1 MSPTAS
7 LTTST
12 SVVSVAKP
20 RPPSA
25 ARGAQLSLLRRQAHE
40 ARVRYFHLPRVAWP
54 SSVCM
59 ASALGRRS
67 PPYPARSSDFRT
79 RLGTWACRWRTSSV
93 RRFPS
98 PVSWQSR
105 SSPLAHDAPYTPE
118 GCHAP
123 SHAGEL
129 EAQGCT
135 GATATLASLPSR
147 TPAFAHYEQVE
158 LRRDSRP
165 SRTPCPSLTK
175 SRSTLRGIPTKTWRR
190 RRPTLAFTT
199 QTQHTQPVHHAQ
211 QTRHTDRH
219 GTHSS
224 QAAGYPAMGLPQWR
238 PKPRWTFGRMFP
250 RVTSEKL
257 GHHRQA
263 SGCGP
268 QGAGLHRGIP
278 KPQKSF
284 GARMCLREFGVKL
297 MLRLQTSGCG
307 R

>member
-1 MSPTAS
+1 MAASSGSGRPQWQWQWRRGAVMSPTAS

-93 RRFPS
+93 RRFSS

-105 SSPLAHDAPYTPE
+105 SSPLAHDAPYTPD

-135 GATATLASLPSR
+135 GAMTAIASLPSR
-147 TPAFAHYEQVE
+147 APASSNQAQRGRCAG
-158 LRRDSRP
+158 RRLP
-165 SRTPCPSLTK
+165 PCPA
-175 SRSTLRGIPTKTWRR
+175 RSSDFKT
-190 RRPTLAFTT
+190 
-199 QTQHTQPVHHAQ
+199 
-211 QTRHTDRH
+211 
-219 GTHSS
+219 
-224 QAAGYPAMGLPQWR
+224 
-238 PKPRWTFGRMFP
+238 
-250 RVTSEKL
+250 
-257 GHHRQA
+257 
-263 SGCGP
+263 
-268 QGAGLHRGIP
+268 
-278 KPQKSF
+278 
-284 GARMCLREFGVKL
+284 
-297 MLRLQTSGCG
+297 
-307 R
+307 